1 MMKVFA
7 NNTRHRLLW
16 GTLAT
21 LWLLAMICLLFV
33 ATPYARAAFGVEES
47 KFEAGTCFESTPTC
61 VYSSAPSLFYTQAGG
76 HPPLGIT
83 TFEMN
88 HRPSGL
94 GQEPEGNLRNIR
106 VDIPSGL
113 ASNPEALPRCPIAE
127 FNANKC
133 PPDTEVGTNELTV
146 FVGGANAKLTGT
158 VYNLEQPAGL
168 PLDFGIAIGAEPLVG
183 VHSFLEGHVDWSG
196 DYHEYFEIK
205 NVPKEGEAL
214 GLKVPLAV
222 LKSKLIFK
230 GRAGQGNF
238 LTLPSVCSSST
249 TSFLEVESWEGQ
261 VSRTQTHT
269 PVGVDGCDKL
279 PFEPTTTVVPETPQS
294 DEPDGASTHL
304 AVPQNVGAEQINSS
318 DVKDVHVTLPEG
330 MTLNPSAASGLQACT
345 PAQIAIGST
354 APVTCPAAAKI
365 GTVTI
370 ETDLPPGSL
379 AGNVYLGNP
388 GGGQI
393 TGPPFTIYIDAESVY
408 GISVRL
414 AGLVYPNLSTGQLET
429 TFTNNPPLPFSELI
443 LKLDGGALAPIANPL
458 LCGSAPVSEL
468 LTPYTGGAA
477 VLASSPFTTA
487 GCPSSPPPFVLSQS
501 TADQPATAGANTAYT
516 FSLGRGDGQQYL
528 NSISATLPPGLLGAI
543 PSVPLCGEP
552 QAAQG
557 TCPASSQIGTATVA
571 AGAGPQPYSF
581 SGPVSLTGP
590 YGGAPYG
597 LSVAVPAVAGP
608 FNLGTVV
615 TRAAINV
622 GLYDGR
628 VTASSSLPTI
638 VKGVP
643 LRLRSVNVVVNRPNF
658 LFNPTSCGPLATET
672 VLGSTLGAAQRLS
685 SPLQLSG
692 CDKLAFKP
700 TFTAAT
706 GAHVTK
712 ATGAS
717 LETKI
722 TQGAHQANFRQVLV
736 SLPKQLPARLT
747 TLQKACPI
755 AQFEA
760 GLPPGRC
767 PNTAQV
773 GTAAVATPVLPG
785 KLTGPAYLVSRGGA
799 GFPDL
804 DLVLR
809 GDGVEVV
816 LVGHTQIKSGIIS
829 SKFETLPD
837 APITSVVVTLPV
849 GPRSLVAANGN
860 LCRANLL
867 APTTLI
873 AQSGAKINRK
883 TKIAVTN
890 CPVEVIAQRTT
901 GNKAILTV
909 LVPAAGRLSVSG
921 RDVHPLRRRVSK
933 AGKLKLTVQLNSA
946 GVARRHSAR
955 RMRLSLRI
963 GFVPRTGH
971 SNSKALT
978 TVTFHR

>member
-1 MMKVFA
+1 MVFA
-7 NNTRHRLLW
+7 NNARRRLLW
-16 GTLAT
+16 LGIVAT
-21 LWLLAMICLLFV
+21 LWLLAMTCLLFV
-33 ATPYARAAFGVEES
+33 GTPNARAAFGVEES

-61 VYSSAPSLFYTQAGG
+61 VYSSVPSLFYTQAGG

-83 TFEMN
+83 TFEVN
-88 HRPSGL
+88 HHPEGA
-94 GQEPEGNLRNIR
+94 GQAPDGNLRNIR
-106 VDIPSGL
+106 VDIPPGL
-113 ASNPEALPRCPIAE
+113 AADPEALPQCPIAE

-146 FVGGANAKLTGT
+146 FAAGVNLTLSGN
-158 VYNLEQPAGL
+158 VYDLQQPPGL

-205 NVPKEGEAL
+205 NVPKEGEKL
-214 GLKVPLAV
+214 GLKVPLSV
-222 LKSKLIFK
+222 LKSKLIFH

-269 PVGVDGCDKL
+269 PVGVDGCDKP
-279 PFEPTTTVVPETPQS
+279 PFEPTTTVVPETAQS
-294 DEPDGASTHL
+294 DEPDGATTRL
-304 AVPQNVGAEQINSS
+304 AVPQNVGPEQVNTS

-365 GTVTI
+365 GEVAI
-370 ETDLPPGSL
+370 ETDLPSGSL

-388 GGGQI
+388 GGGPI
-393 TGPPFTIYIDAESVY
+393 TGPPFTIYIDAESIY
-408 GISVRL
+408 GVSVRL

-443 LKLDGGALAPIANPL
+443 LKLNGGALAPIANPL

-468 LTPYTGGAA
+468 LTPYTGGGAR
-477 VLASSPFTTA
+477 LASSPFTTT

-501 TADQPATAGANTAYT
+501 TADQPSTAGANTTYT

-528 NSISATLPPGLLGAI
+528 GSISATLPPGLLGAI
-543 PSVPLCGEP
+543 PSVALCGEP

-557 TCPASSQIGTATVA
+557 TCPASSQIGTATVS

-581 SGPVSLTGP
+581 SGPVSLTGR
-590 YGGAPYG
+590 YGGGPYG

-628 VTASSSLPTI
+628 VTASGGVPTI
-638 VKGVP
+638 VGGVP
-643 LRLRSVNVVVNRPNF
+643 LRLRSVNVTVNRPGF
-658 LFNPTSCGPLATET
+658 LFNPTSCAPLATET
-672 VLGSTLGAAQRLS
+672 VLGSTLGGIQRLS
-685 SPLQLSG
+685 SPFQVGG
-692 CDKLAFKP
+692 CEKLAFKP
-700 TFTAAT
+700 SFAVST
-706 GAHVTK
+706 GAHATK
-712 ATGAS
+712 ANGAS

-722 TQGAHQANFRQVLV
+722 VQGAHQANIRQVLIT
-736 SLPKQLPARLT
+736 LPKQLPARLT

-760 GLPPGRC
+760 GPPPGTCRS
-767 PNTAQV
+767 TASV
-773 GTAAVATPVLPG
+773 GTVTVATPVLPG
-785 KLTGPAYLVSRGGA
+785 KLAGPAYLVSRGGA

-804 DLVLR
+804 DLVLH

-837 APITSVVVTLPV
+837 APITSATVTLPV
-849 GPRSLVAANGN
+849 GPRSLLAANGN
-860 LCRANLL
+860 LCRTTLY

-873 AQSGAKINRK
+873 GQSGARINGK
-883 TKIAVTN
+883 TKITVSS
-890 CPVEVIAQRTT
+890 CPVEVISHRTS

-921 RDVHPLRRRVSK
+921 RGVRTLRRRVAK
-933 AGKLKLTVQLNSA
+933 AGKLKLTVQLTSS
-946 GVARRHSAR
+946 GVARSHSAR
-955 RMRLSLRI
+955 QMRLSLRV
-963 GFVPRTGH
+963 GFVPRSGH
-971 SNSKALT
+971 STSKALT
-978 TVTFHR
+978 TVTFRR